1 MDNINKPLNREDYE
15 CMFRILN
22 YVDEKRDGRKDLA
35 DPCYDC
41 KKYCKKYG
49 NLISPKGPLL
59 KIANLA
65 FSDYSGCDGESK

>member
-35 DPCYDC
+35 DPCHDC

-49 NLISPKGPLL
+49 NLISPKGP
-59 KIANLA
+59 
-65 FSDYSGCDGESK
+65 